1 MKLLE
6 IKNIHKS
13 FSDKKVLDG
22 VNLEIEKGGISSI
35 FGFSGEGKSTVLK
48 IICGILKQDEGDV
61 FINEKNIN
69 NAESY
74 KRRTPL
80 VMDEP
85 LLFLNM
91 NVIENIEFGL
101 KLNKSRKEKK
111 NNKGIEASGEIER
124 NGNKFYSP
132 KEIME
137 LLGITGLE
145 KRYPHEISMGQ
156 AQRVSLA
163 RALMVNPY
171 IILMD
176 EPFSNLDIISKIKV
190 RKLIKDINK
199 ELNVSIL
206 LVTHDIEDVMNLSDK
221 MFILNEG
228 KIQDSGY
235 PKDVLKKP
243 SSIDTAFLIGTENI
257 LEGVI
262 SEIKPKDN
270 LMKIKVK
277 IQSESKKEL
286 YDYNKMNLYE
296 KNSRNNK
303 GNEINAEITIEA
315 DFNINFATGERV
327 YMAVRPE
334 DIMILREDRG
344 MSAGVKENQFSGK
357 IISSIFTSRMME
369 IIVESEEYLKFK
381 ILIPF
386 HAYEVM
392 NLFEGKTV
400 NISLK
405 KSSIHLIKKKINH
418 KESIREVKN
427 ENI

>member
-1 MKLLE
+1 
-6 IKNIHKS
+6 
-13 FSDKKVLDG
+13 
-22 VNLEIEKGGISSI
+22 
-35 FGFSGEGKSTVLK
+35 
-48 IICGILKQDEGDV
+48 
-61 FINEKNIN
+61 
-69 NAESY
+69 
-74 KRRTPL
+74 
-80 VMDEP
+80 
-85 LLFLNM
+85 
-91 NVIENIEFGL
+91 
-101 KLNKSRKEKK
+101 
-111 NNKGIEASGEIER
+111 
-124 NGNKFYSP
+124 
-132 KEIME
+132 
-137 LLGITGLE
+137 
-145 KRYPHEISMGQ
+145 
-156 AQRVSLA
+156 
-163 RALMVNPY
+163 
-171 IILMD
+171 
-176 EPFSNLDIISKIKV
+176 
-190 RKLIKDINK
+190 
-199 ELNVSIL
+199 
-206 LVTHDIEDVMNLSDK
+206 
-221 MFILNEG
+221 
-228 KIQDSGY
+228 
-235 PKDVLKKP
+235 
-243 SSIDTAFLIGTENI
+243 
-257 LEGVI
+257 
-262 SEIKPKDN
+262 
-270 LMKIKVK
+270 MKIKVK

>member
-6 IKNIHKS
+6 IKNIRKS
-13 FSDKKVLDG
+13 ISYKKVLDG
-22 VNLEIEKGGISSI
+22 VNLEIEKGEISSI
-35 FGFSGEGKSTVLK
+35 FGFSGEGKSTILK

-61 FINEKNIN
+61 LINGKILN
-69 NAESY
+69 NTESY
-74 KRRTPL
+74 ERRTPI

-85 LLFLNM
+85 LLFPNM
-91 NVIENIEFGL
+91 NVIENIEFAL
-101 KLNKSRKEKK
+101 KLNNGRKYPKYIKEAER
-111 NNKGIEASGEIER
+111 IE
-124 NGNKFYSP
+124 NKFYSP
-132 KEIME
+132 QEIIE

-163 RALMVNPY
+163 RALMVNPD

-199 ELNVSIL
+199 ELNISIL

-221 MFILNEG
+221 MFILNDG
-228 KIQDSGY
+228 KIQDSGC

-262 SEIKPKDN
+262 SETRPNDDS
-270 LMKIKVK
+270 MKIKV
-277 IQSESKKEL
+277 QYARKKENYNKTSGNDD
-286 YDYNKMNLYE
+286 YDYKTG
-296 KNSRNNK
+296 S
-303 GNEINAEITIEA
+303 EISIEA
-315 DFNINFATGERV
+315 DFNGNFENGERI

-344 MSAGVKENQFSGK
+344 MSAGVKENRFAGK
-357 IISSIFTSRMME
+357 IVSSIFTSRMME
-369 IIVESEEYLKFK
+369 IIVQLEANLKFK

-392 NLFEGKTV
+392 NLSEGKTV
-400 NISLK
+400 SISLK
-405 KSSIHLIKKKINH
+405 KSSIHLIKKKPTI
-418 KESIREVKN
+418 KKIKLAY
-427 ENI
+427 